1 MGRAEIGEIEEEE
14 EEEEIVVE
22 QAVVEQ
28 AVVEEEQVDIHSPGT
43 PHRRQATDVQGTFTR
58 AQIFG
63 KLDFI
68 QEKNVNN
75 ELTDESKSEINTR
88 LGEIYT
94 DIIYKQYPRSE
105 VTIFLIDAIERR
117 ESSLQNHIDDLKQMK
132 TKTRHILG
140 VAGEENSS
148 GDPSPVTAWGVYN
161 GMKACANAA
170 FGSRSLKGKTIALQG
185 LGSVNYYLAKHLDEE
200 GAKLIGSDIDKG
212 AAARAE
218 KEFGM
223 QIVDVNGI
231 YDVDCDVFSPGAL
244 GAIINETT
252 IPKLR
257 CKIVAGAANN
267 QLATTAAG
275 DALFERGILYAPDY
289 AINAGG
295 LINIFHEREGYS
307 HDRAWSHVAGIY
319 DTVGDILARSVK
331 DKTPEYIVADKISQ
345 ERIDEAEEKLGRK
358 P

>member
-1 MGRAEIGEIEEEE
+1 MSVFETIHEDNFEKIIFCNDKRVGLKAIIGIHNTVLGPATGGCRMWSYKSETEALTDVTRLAKGMSYKASISKLTMGGGKSVIMGDASTKTPEMLARFGEL
-14 EEEEIVVE
+14 
-22 QAVVEQ
+22 
-28 AVVEEEQVDIHSPGT
+28 VEELGGRYIT
-43 PHRRQATDVQGTFTR
+43 AKDVG
-58 AQIFG
+58 
-63 KLDFI
+63 
-68 QEKNVNN
+68 
-75 ELTDESKSEINTR
+75 IN
-88 LGEIYT
+88 
-94 DIIYKQYPRSE
+94 S
-105 VTIFLIDAIERR
+105 
-117 ESSLQNHIDDLKQMK
+117 DDLKQMK